1 MTRGGGGGGG
11 GLGKRLRRCQRVD
24 NDDDNDLDT
33 TSKKDG
39 FNVEEVETMIPAGI
53 VPVMMARLMSMIM
66 KSR

>member
-24 NDDDNDLDT
+24 NDDDHDLDT
-33 TSKKDG
+33 ASKKDG